1 MQVVDE
7 AVRYIRELETAL
19 ANKVNT
25 EGGLDLPDLDMST
38 KSRNQQYSI
47 PSENSLALS
56 LDRISE
62 SVSKPNHIDNIRHS
76 RIDLR
81 NFVSQFIITPQR
93 RYVHECSE
101 ILHKTSISDTNMD
114 RE

>member
-1 MQVVDE
+1 MVDE

-25 EGGLDLPDLDMST
+25 EGGLDLPDLDMFT
-38 KSRNQQYSI
+38 KSRDQQFNI
-47 PSENSLALS
+47 PSENSLVLS
-56 LDRISE
+56 LDRISK
-62 SVSKPNHIDNIRHS
+62 SLCKPAKSNHMDNIRHS

-93 RYVHECSE
+93 RYVHECSD
-101 ILHKTSISDTNMD
+101 ILHKTSISDVD